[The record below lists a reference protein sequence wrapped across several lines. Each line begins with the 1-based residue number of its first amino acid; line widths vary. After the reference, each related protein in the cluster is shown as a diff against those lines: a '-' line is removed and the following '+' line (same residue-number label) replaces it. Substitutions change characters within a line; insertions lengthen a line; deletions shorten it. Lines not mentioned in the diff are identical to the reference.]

1 MGVFSDKIVVITGAT
16 SGIGAATSEAFAKD
30 GALVVVVGRNHT
42 KADNLVNRIK
52 AQGGN
57 AVFIK
62 CDVTVPAD
70 VKALSSVIE
79 NDYGHVDVLFN
90 NAGIMLDSKEL
101 ERLPVEEWERTFST
115 NVDSIFYV
123 TAALKHLIFKVQ
135 GCIINN
141 ASIAGMQSY
150 IAGRSYAYSAS
161 KAAVI
166 QFTRQMAV
174 NYAKDAGV
182 RVNCICPG
190 IIDTPI
196 LGDRDRKIYARRVPL
211 GYVGNPKEVADTVK
225 FLASDEASYI
235 TGAVIPIDGGGSLD
249 NRYGYFEVFET
260 YIARRFLKLN
270 CWKNIRK
277 SRVLVTGGTGFVGFY
292 IVCILISMN
301 DKLHLGNEIIIHG
314 RKLSKFKELYG
325 NVLERND
332 VKYYISNIDE
342 KQIFV
347 GDRIDYIIH
356 AAMPSDSL
364 KDLDPVSILD
374 IGIKGTENIVKL
386 ALKHK
391 VKSLVYLSSVTIYGD
406 ITDKVNIDESYCDK
420 QDWRNDNDAYML
432 GKRGAEFVLFSKF
445 RNSGLPVK
453 VLRVGYVYGAN
464 PMKDSR
470 VYNSFIAD
478 AAHGNSIQ
486 LKSDGLLK
494 RPLVYVLDVVKA
506 IFLALDSVNEGGAF
520 NVTGPDMSLREFGSV
535 CTQKKDEKV
544 SDNLNSDEIHI
555 ETISTKKAEEILKWD
570 CEQDHVENIIEAIW
584 IKRLMIGS

>member
-1 MGVFSDKIVVITGAT
+1 
-16 SGIGAATSEAFAKD
+16 
-30 GALVVVVGRNHT
+30 
-42 KADNLVNRIK
+42 
-52 AQGGN
+52 
-57 AVFIK
+57 
-62 CDVTVPAD
+62 
-70 VKALSSVIE
+70 
-79 NDYGHVDVLFN
+79 
-90 NAGIMLDSKEL
+90 
-101 ERLPVEEWERTFST
+101 
-115 NVDSIFYV
+115 
-123 TAALKHLIFKVQ
+123 
-135 GCIINN
+135 
-141 ASIAGMQSY
+141 
-150 IAGRSYAYSAS
+150 
-161 KAAVI
+161 
-166 QFTRQMAV
+166 
-174 NYAKDAGV
+174 
-182 RVNCICPG
+182 
-190 IIDTPI
+190 
-196 LGDRDRKIYARRVPL
+196 
-211 GYVGNPKEVADTVK
+211 
-225 FLASDEASYI
+225 
-235 TGAVIPIDGGGSLD
+235 
-249 NRYGYFEVFET
+249 
-260 YIARRFLKLN
+260 
-270 CWKNIRK
+270 
-277 SRVLVTGGTGFVGFY
+277 
-292 IVCILISMN
+292 MN

-325 NVLERND
+325 NILERND

-342 KQIFV
+342 NQIFV

-478 AAHGNSIQ
+478 AAHGNLIQ

-506 IFLALDSVNEGGAF
+506 IFLALDSVNEGESF

-535 CTQKKDEKV
+535 CTQKKDGKV